1 MGKLCAGTEE
11 YETLTHSPGCKA
23 EDDLT
28 DAGKCAM
35 AASALGYSKTVE
47 SINADYVPKG
57 CLLGP
62 NTASPESVKTFFN
75 SKNGKAGNYL
85 YRSVCKHTPVINGGW
100 SEWGPCSKTCGGGV
114 HRRTCDN
121 PKPSGGGD
129 DCLGKSEMGCN
140 ADRCREC
147 NGITPSKRLECG
159 FKDIKEDVCRKTGCC
174 WDDSVKGAKSCFQ
187 PKGEP
192 PKGMSKCPN
201 MSTGQVYGGAQTMIG
216 YKKLNDC
223 INACKQR
230 TGVTGISTYQ
240 EVSNTKSG
248 KCWCESDVAGINPKD
263 SKFKGCYLPEKR
275 DKKEDCQK
283 SSTKGKDYRG
293 TVSVTKSGK
302 TCQAWNVQSPQK
314 HGTYTEKNREESGLG
329 EHNYCRNVG
338 GNDVGV
344 WCYTTDKSKRLEL
357 CDVPVCEALEVMEDM
372 NYAGDYYTS
381 STVKGGVTNIPSW
394 EKCCEMC
401 QKDTDCAYWSWRR
414 EGSSAEWNHRCHL
427 ETSRATK
434 QTSSGMVSGKPES
447 CIV

>member
-1 MGKLCAGTEE
+1 MERKVNFDNTGLNKVQFGCCTFNPACVKENDLLYVGKKEDFKLNSDIGECANWCGMHSLCKYWSFDKSKKECNLMSSLDEKQEGKTGITSGTKLCARTEE

-129 DCLGKSEMGCN
+129 DCPGKSEMGCN

-263 SKFKGCYLPEKR
+263 SKFKGCYIPEKR
-275 DKKEDCQK
+275 
-283 SSTKGKDYRG
+283 G
-293 TVSVTKSGK
+293 
-302 TCQAWNVQSPQK
+302 
-314 HGTYTEKNREESGLG
+314 
-329 EHNYCRNVG
+329 
-338 GNDVGV
+338 
-344 WCYTTDKSKRLEL
+344 
-357 CDVPVCEALEVMEDM
+357 
-372 NYAGDYYTS
+372 
-381 STVKGGVTNIPSW
+381 
-394 EKCCEMC
+394 
-401 QKDTDCAYWSWRR
+401 
-414 EGSSAEWNHRCHL
+414 
-427 ETSRATK
+427 
-434 QTSSGMVSGKPES
+434 
-447 CIV
+447 